1 MKQAKQD
8 RRSLRTRRMVNTAML
23 ELLFERP
30 YENITVQDILDRA
43 EIGRST
49 FYTHYFD
56 KEDVLSGIAEQ
67 MLEMLSA
74 QLAQRKAGALVPAL
88 ELFEHVQRH
97 KQYFRAML
105 RGHTSAMF
113 SEAAQTAIAKAIEQT
128 LRKTYAENASPAI
141 SWTVIAQY
149 LAGAILTLLKWWI
162 EAEAPYSPAQMERIF
177 ERLALPGVWE
187 TLGVNPATP

>member
-23 ELLFERP
+23 ELLFERS

-56 KEDVLSGIAEQ
+56 KADVLNSIAEQ

-74 QLAQRKAGALVPAL
+74 QLAQRKAGAIVPAL
-88 ELFEHVQRH
+88 ELFEHVQQH
-97 KQYFRAML
+97 EQYFRAML
-105 RGHTSAMF
+105 RGHTSALF
-113 SEAAQTAIAKAIEQT
+113 WEAAQTAIAQSIEQS
-128 LRKTYAENASPAI
+128 LRKSHLDNVSPAI
-141 SWTVIAQY
+141 SWAVIGQC
-149 LAGAILTLLKWWI
+149 LAGAILALLKWWL
-162 EAEAPYSPAQMERIF
+162 ETETPYSPAQMERIF
-177 ERLALPGVWE
+177 ERLALPGVRE
-187 TLGVNPATP
+187 AIGKPTATP